1 MFCKSKTSLS
11 LLANFTEFLNDI
23 SFSTYIQLD
32 AWTRNK
38 VVMRTKLQQV
48 VMKYTD
54 FSFETK
60 IKDNTIIYDMR

>member
-23 SFSTYIQLD
+23 SFSTCIQLD

-54 FSFETK
+54 FSFKTK
-60 IKDNTIIYDMR
+60 IKDNTIIYDMP

>member
-23 SFSTYIQLD
+23 SFSTCIQLD
-32 AWTRNK
+32 VWTRNK

>member
-11 LLANFTEFLNDI
+11 LLANFTEFLSDI
-23 SFSTYIQLD
+23 SISTCIQLD

-38 VVMRTKLQQV
+38 VVTRTKLQQV
-48 VMKYTD
+48 GMKYTD